1 MACVLLLMLLM
12 QVLAKAGVLK
22 INQVKEQLRELL
34 TEENQALK
42 TKVGV
47 LLCSHNKL
55 SLTQQLRSYVTQLVV
70 S

>member
-47 LLCSHNKL
+47 LLCRHNKL